1 MVAFTLESGALTGKE
16 MIIMLPI
23 RPLIATAV
31 AASAT
36 GLLAIPAQATQ
47 QAAISTLVNIR
58 AAHHY
63 GLDRLAFEFCGRVP
77 AQRDVRYVSELI
89 ADGSGHTVNAVG
101 SALLQVRF
109 SQADGHDS
117 RGNVTYGTTRRT
129 YALPGVIQVV
139 NTGDFEATLT
149 FGVGFA
155 KRVPFRVYTLARP
168 SRVVVDI
175 ATPYRTV
182 PVRDYFLDTANYKI
196 GRRPYTTAVQR
207 PVIPP
212 ATSFG
217 ALQWLFAGPT
227 QAEQAQGLRFVS
239 SKATGFSKL
248 TVKNGIA
255 RVYLTGRVTSGG
267 STFTIANLIRPTLKQ
282 FPSIKWVKIYDAAG
296 RTEHPTGPSDSIPR
310 SLEP

>member
-1 MVAFTLESGALTGKE
+1 
-16 MIIMLPI
+16 MLPI
-23 RPLIATAV
+23 RPLIATAMV
-31 AASAT
+31 VSAT
-36 GLLAIPAQATQ
+36 GLLAAPAQAAQ
-47 QAAISTLVNIR
+47 PLV
-58 AAHHY
+58 
-63 GLDRLAFEFCGRVP
+63 FEFRGRVP
-77 AQRDVRYVSELI
+77 AQRDVRYVSRLI
-89 ADGSGHTVNAVG
+89 ADGSGQTVNAVG

-109 SQADGHDS
+109 DQADGHN
-117 RGNVTYGTTRRT
+117 RHGKVTYGLTRRT

-149 FGVGFA
+149 FGVGLA
-155 KRVPFRVYTLARP
+155 KRVPYRVYTLTRP
-168 SRVVVDI
+168 SRVIVDI

-182 PVRDYFLDTANYKI
+182 PVRDYFLNTANYNT

-212 ATSFG
+212 ATAFG
-217 ALQWLFAGPT
+217 ALQRLFAGPT
-227 QAEQAQGLRFVS
+227 QAERAQGLRFVS

-248 TVKNGIA
+248 TVKKGVA

-267 STFTIANLIRPTLKQ
+267 STFTIADQIGPTLKQ

-296 RTEHPTGPSDSIPR
+296 HTEHPAGPSDSIPQ

>member
-1 MVAFTLESGALTGKE
+1 

-23 RPLIATAV
+23 RPLIATAMV
-31 AASAT
+31 ASAT
-36 GLLAIPAQATQ
+36 GLLAVPAQATQ
-47 QAAISTLVNIR
+47 QAVTPTLVGIR

-63 GLDRLAFEFCGRVP
+63 GLDRLVFEFRGRVP
-77 AQRDVRYVSELI
+77 AQRDVRYVSKLI
-89 ADGSGHTVNAVG
+89 ADGSGQTVDAVG
-101 SALLQVRF
+101 SALLQIRF
-109 SQADGHDS
+109 SQADGHDR
-117 RGNVTYGTTRRT
+117 RGDITYGPARRT

-149 FGVGFA
+149 FGAGLA
-155 KRVPFRVYTLARP
+155 KRAPFRVYALTQP

-182 PVRDYFLDTANYKI
+182 PVRDHFLNMANYNT
-196 GRRPYTTAVQR
+196 GRKPYTTAVRR
-207 PVIPP
+207 PVIAPVT
-212 ATSFG
+212 AFG
-217 ALQWLFAGPT
+217 ALQRLFAGPT
-227 QAEQAQGLRFVS
+227 QAEKAQGLRFVA

-267 STFTIANLIRPTLKQ
+267 STFTIADQIRPTLKQ

-296 RTEHPTGPSDSIPR
+296 GTERPTGPSDSIPQ

>member
-1 MVAFTLESGALTGKE
+1 

-23 RPLIATAV
+23 RPLIATAMV
-31 AASAT
+31 ASAT
-36 GLLAIPAQATQ
+36 GLLAMPAQATQ
-47 QAAISTLVNIR
+47 QAVTPTLVGIR

-63 GLDRLAFEFCGRVP
+63 GLDRLVFEFRGRVP
-77 AQRDVRYVSELI
+77 AQRDVRYVSKLI
-89 ADGSGHTVNAVG
+89 ADGSGQTVNVVG
-101 SALLQVRF
+101 SALLQIRF
-109 SQADGHDS
+109 SQADGHDR
-117 RGNVTYGTTRRT
+117 RGDITYGPARRT

-149 FGVGFA
+149 FGTGLA
-155 KRVPFRVYTLARP
+155 KRAPFRVYTLTQP

-182 PVRDYFLDTANYKI
+182 PVRDYFLNTANYST
-196 GRRPYTTAVQR
+196 GRKPYTTAVRR
-207 PVIPP
+207 PVIAPVT
-212 ATSFG
+212 AFG
-217 ALQWLFAGPT
+217 ALQRLFAGPT
-227 QAEQAQGLRFVS
+227 QAEKAQGLRFVA

-267 STFTIANLIRPTLKQ
+267 STFTIADQIRPTLKQ
-282 FPSIKWVKIYDAAG
+282 FPSIKWVKIYDAVG
-296 RTEHPTGPSDSIPR
+296 RTERPTGPSDSIPQ